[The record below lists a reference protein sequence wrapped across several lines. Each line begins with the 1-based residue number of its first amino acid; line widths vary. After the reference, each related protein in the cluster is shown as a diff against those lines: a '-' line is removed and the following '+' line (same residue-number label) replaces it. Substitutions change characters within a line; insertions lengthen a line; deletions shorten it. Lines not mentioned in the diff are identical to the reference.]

1 MIKAIKTTL
10 ATLAATMRVVA
21 GAGAYAIYPAAAFAI
36 VMTLAFI
43 ALIPMLG
50 ALATGGVT
58 FAHYAALV
66 GGIYL
71 AYVIFYVVT
80 AFSTVAFLV
89 GASAKLDGIVPALA
103 RGRRR
108 ALERSVLVL
117 AFVAKAASLDL
128 LAFLAR
134 TFVGPIFGM
143 VIAPTAA
150 KAAWS
155 RWQGHAY
162 DVPMS
167 VEIASIALQPLPP
180 RDAYRHAEELIAR
193 TWGRS
198 VTPSRNVG
206 LLGLFVLLPIIA
218 FIALPNVQQGI
229 AAGDSARLGLGLS
242 IMLLAIGS
250 FTTLSLLANAV
261 LGMAAWRYAVLGSTD
276 VVPGDPDYGRHAF
289 THPKSSSKAA
299 GAAASNA
306 GDDPA
311 KATSA
316 GGG

>member
-1 MIKAIKTTL
+1 MITAIKTTL

-36 VMTLAFI
+36 VIALAFI
-43 ALIPMLG
+43 AMIPMLG
-50 ALATGGVT
+50 ALASGGGT

-66 GGIYL
+66 GGICL

-80 AFSTVAFLV
+80 AFSAVAFLA
-89 GASAKLDGIVPALA
+89 GASAKLDGTVLA
-103 RGRRR
+103 MDRGLRR
-108 ALERSVLVL
+108 AFGRSPLVL

-167 VEIASIALQPLPP
+167 VEIASIALEPLPP
-180 RDAYRHAEELIAR
+180 RDAYRHADELIAR

-198 VTPSRNVG
+198 VMPSRSIG

-229 AAGDSARLGLGLS
+229 AAGDGAHLDLGLC
-242 IMLLAIGS
+242 IMLLAVGA

-261 LGMAAWRYAVLGSTD
+261 LGLAAWRYAVLGSTD

-289 THPKSSSKAA
+289 IPRKSRSKEA
-299 GAAASNA
+299 GAVALNA

-316 GGG
+316 EGG